1 MATTPVHVRID
12 ADNLSKLEKI
22 GEQAKPKP
30 LNRSE
35 MINVAVEDYVRRNAP
50 RGKGGR

>member
-12 ADNLSKLEKI
+12 ADNLSKLEKL

-30 LNRSE
+30 LNRSD

-50 RGKGGR
+50 KGRAGK